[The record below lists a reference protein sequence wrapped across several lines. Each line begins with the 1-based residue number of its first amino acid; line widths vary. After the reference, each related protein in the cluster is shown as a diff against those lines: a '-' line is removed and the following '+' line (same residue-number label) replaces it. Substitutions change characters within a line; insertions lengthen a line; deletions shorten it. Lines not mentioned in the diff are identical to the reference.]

1 MPPPNPSLKLMP
13 ARGPLKKI
21 LPSIVV
27 NAVIAWKNAELYK
40 GFSERER
47 RRTKTKKVVGR
58 CEISIYIYI
67 AGETKERESERGAG
81 MIQAFARSL

>member
-1 MPPPNPSLKLMP
+1 MP

-27 NAVIAWKNAELYK
+27 NAVIAWKNAELFK
-40 GFSERER
+40 GFSARER
-47 RRTKTKKVVGR
+47 RRTKTKKVVRR
-58 CEISIYIYI
+58 CERYIYI

>member
-1 MPPPNPSLKLMP
+1 MP

-58 CEISIYIYI
+58 CEIYIYIYI